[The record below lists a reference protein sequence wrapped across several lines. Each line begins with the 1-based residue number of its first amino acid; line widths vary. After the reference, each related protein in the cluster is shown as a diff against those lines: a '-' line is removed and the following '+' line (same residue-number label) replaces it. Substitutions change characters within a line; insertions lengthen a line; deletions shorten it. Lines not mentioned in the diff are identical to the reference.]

1 MSRSLIGR
9 FQQARSRPPLILS
22 REKGTREPSF
32 FTTLMAVSSIR
43 SYVVYRRLHER
54 HSRRRRIEKPSW
66 QARES
71 ITRSLSMRQKGH
83 FMVVIIHQARAP

>member
-1 MSRSLIGR
+1 
-9 FQQARSRPPLILS
+9 
-22 REKGTREPSF
+22 
-32 FTTLMAVSSIR
+32 LMAVSSIR

-71 ITRSLSMRQKGH
+71 MTRSLSIRQKGH
-83 FMVVIIHQARAP
+83 FMAAMIHQPRAR